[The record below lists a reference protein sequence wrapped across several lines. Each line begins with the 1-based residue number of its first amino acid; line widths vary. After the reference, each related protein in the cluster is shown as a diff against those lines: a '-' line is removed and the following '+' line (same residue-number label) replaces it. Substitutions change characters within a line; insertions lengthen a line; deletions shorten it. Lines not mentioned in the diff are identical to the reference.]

1 MYLNKLLLKDFG
13 KFNNREISLKNGV
26 NLVYGGKESGKT
38 TVRDFIVSIL
48 YGTGKTG
55 AASGGEG
62 EARKPESQKGFSGKA
77 YIKDNGKSYFVE
89 RSFLKHSIKTS
100 VMDVQSGRELR
111 LKNKNSLHGTMLEL
125 DRNMYVNTMCIDEP
139 QGAPGKE
146 MAEELNT
153 CIANLMTG
161 GSVGLDRRLAVAR
174 LKEKRNSMDV
184 RPVERQLEAVA
195 SELEQYEDVEE
206 QLKDVREKLKKVDEE
221 FAIETA
227 KRKREA
233 RKLIETGKG
242 VKYEENDEL
251 NENLESLAQN
261 SVFLDADLLKDY
273 KEEKKL
279 TDKMWFIL
287 LTGAFVIAVIT
298 AMVYILPF
306 ENGVRQL
313 FVICTTLFVI
323 VTIVEGLYAKG
334 VFDGEVQTPS
344 EEEFKRIIYDLE
356 RKNETFEDVEIDMS
370 FATEFMDRK
379 MGLRD
384 LEKTQLD
391 NQQRKRELLEEQ
403 SVLARRRDGI
413 EREIHAVNLA
423 INTINDLSSRIS
435 GQFSSLLDNGMSDI
449 VMKITDGRYQDVR
462 FDDKQR
468 IMVKAD
474 NAFMPFESVRPE
486 DMRQI
491 YVAIRIG
498 IARALCRNRMPVILD
513 EAFSGC
519 DKFTIVNAL
528 ECLRTIETDQIML
541 MTANPNLKEL
551 LDNSELEYNYVAL

>member
-1 MYLNKLLLKDFG
+1 
-13 KFNNREISLKNGV
+13 
-26 NLVYGGKESGKT
+26 
-38 TVRDFIVSIL
+38 
-48 YGTGKTG
+48 
-55 AASGGEG
+55 
-62 EARKPESQKGFSGKA
+62 
-77 YIKDNGKSYFVE
+77 
-89 RSFLKHSIKTS
+89 
-100 VMDVQSGRELR
+100 
-111 LKNKNSLHGTMLEL
+111 
-125 DRNMYVNTMCIDEP
+125 
-139 QGAPGKE
+139 
-146 MAEELNT
+146 
-153 CIANLMTG
+153 
-161 GSVGLDRRLAVAR
+161 
-174 LKEKRNSMDV
+174 
-184 RPVERQLEAVA
+184 
-195 SELEQYEDVEE
+195 
-206 QLKDVREKLKKVDEE
+206 
-221 FAIETA
+221 
-227 KRKREA
+227 
-233 RKLIETGKG
+233 
-242 VKYEENDEL
+242 
-251 NENLESLAQN
+251 
-261 SVFLDADLLKDY
+261 
-273 KEEKKL
+273 
-279 TDKMWFIL
+279 MWFIL